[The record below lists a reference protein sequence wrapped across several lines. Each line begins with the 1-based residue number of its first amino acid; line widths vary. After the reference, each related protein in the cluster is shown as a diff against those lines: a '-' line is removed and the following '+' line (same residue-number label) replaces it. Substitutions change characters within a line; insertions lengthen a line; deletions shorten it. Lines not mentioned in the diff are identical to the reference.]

1 MPLMSA
7 RSATMRLL
15 VVLPLLAS
23 LMLAGCASDRQQQR
37 LARFSAQALYE
48 RGQKALR
55 AHDYAEAVAVY
66 EAMNARYPF
75 APQSRQGRLNI
86 IFAYYKLGEKESAK
100 DAADTF
106 IRENPADSHIDYA
119 WYLKGLIDFE
129 RTPYAFERWLGVNLA
144 ERPPDTALESFKS
157 LRTVVQRYPK
167 SIYAH
172 DARQRMIYM
181 RNRLADFELI
191 VAHHYEERGGW
202 VAAAQR
208 AHQAIE
214 QYDGAPATEEAL
226 RVLVRC
232 YRKLDYKELADNTE
246 KVFHE
251 NFPDKSLDSGPQRGG
266 HWWKFWGKG

>member
-1 MPLMSA
+1 MSA
-7 RSATMRLL
+7 RFTALRGLI
-15 VVLPLLAS
+15 VLPLLAT
-23 LMLAGCASDRQQQR
+23 LVLAGCASDRHQQR
-37 LARFSAQALYE
+37 LARFSAQALYD

-55 AHDYAEAVAVY
+55 SHDYGEAVAVY
-66 EAMNARYPF
+66 EALNARYPF
-75 APQSRQGRLNI
+75 AAQSRQGRLNI

-100 DAADTF
+100 DAAETF

-144 ERPPDTALESFKS
+144 ERPPASALDSFKS

-172 DARQRMIYM
+172 DARRRMIYM
-181 RNRLADFELI
+181 RNRLADFELV
-191 VAHHYEERGGW
+191 VAHHYEERSAW

-208 AHQAIE
+208 ARQAIE

-246 KVFHE
+246 KVFKE
-251 NFPDKSLDSGPQRGG
+251 NFPNESVDGPHQDAG
-266 HWWKFWGKG
+266 HWWKFWGKS

>member
-1 MPLMSA
+1 MSA